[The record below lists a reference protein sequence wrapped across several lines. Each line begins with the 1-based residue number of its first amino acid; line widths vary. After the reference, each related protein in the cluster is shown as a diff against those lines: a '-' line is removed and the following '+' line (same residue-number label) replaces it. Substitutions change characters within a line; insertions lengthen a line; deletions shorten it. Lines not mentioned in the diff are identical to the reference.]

1 MDLLADNMAGYDSS
15 SVNSRAGR
23 ITGKLL
29 VIHSMMDDNVHPVNT
44 MQFLTAITDAGV
56 DAEVR
61 IYPPGRHGAAY
72 NFESFKMIQEVGDR
86 FLART
91 IGRDA
96 IRPAA
101 TP

>member
-1 MDLLADNMAGYDSS
+1 MDILPDNAAGYDSS
-15 SVNSRAGR
+15 AVNPRAGR
-23 ITGKLL
+23 IKGKLL

-44 MQFLTAITDAGV
+44 MQFLTAATDAGV
-56 DAEVR
+56 DAELR

-72 NFESFKMIQEVGDR
+72 NFPSFKMIQEVTDR

-91 IGRDA
+91 IGGGTTMA
-96 IRPAA
+96 GS